1 MRPTRKL
8 REILSQGRLL
18 VAPFCYDAFTAKIA
32 ESVGFPIVYVS
43 GFGTAMSR
51 GYPDV
56 GVMTLTEMVEN
67 ARYVAAAVGVPVV
80 ADADTGYGNPINVA
94 RTVGD
99 YEQAGVAGMHLE
111 DQVFPKKC
119 GYFAGK
125 QVISQEEHVA
135 KIRAALDARTD
146 PDFLIIARCDALA
159 VKGWQDTIR
168 RCRAYHEAGA
178 DMVFVDGIKTA
189 EDVYTYARELADL
202 PRFYN
207 GDLLAVAE
215 VEKLGFRIMIH
226 RASLFAVF
234 KAVREVM
241 QELKEKGSVDRS
253 HTATR
258 EEVAELLGLSGVYE
272 MEERYAAVAKQGGQA
287 NKEIRIK

>member
-1 MRPTRKL
+1 MRATSKL
-8 REILSQGRLL
+8 REMMGKGRLL
-18 VAPFCYDAFTAKIA
+18 LAPFCYDGFTAKIA

-56 GVMTLTEMVEN
+56 GIITFTEMLEN
-67 ARYVAAAVGVPVV
+67 ARYVAAAVSVPVI

-94 RTVGD
+94 RTVVE

-119 GYFAGK
+119 GFFAGK
-125 QVISQEEHVA
+125 QVIPLEEHVE
-135 KIRAALDARTD
+135 KVRAALDARTD
-146 PDFLIIARCDALA
+146 PDFLIIARCDALV
-159 VKGWQDTIR
+159 VKGWEDTIR

-178 DMVFVDGIKTA
+178 DMVFVDGIKTV
-189 EDVYTYARELADL
+189 EDAYTYARELADI

-207 GDLLAVAE
+207 GDLLPVDE

-226 RASLFAVF
+226 RASLFAVY
-234 KAVREVM
+234 KAVRGVM
-241 QELKEKGSVDRS
+241 QQLKETGSVDRS
-253 HTATR
+253 LTATR
-258 EEVAELLGLSGVYE
+258 EEVAELLGLSRIYE
-272 MEERYAAVAKQGGQA
+272 MEEKYATAAKGL
-287 NKEIRIK
+287 NDLKLR